1 MIPEHSPQWLIAL
14 RRSLGRS
21 GVPVREI
28 VAGSGRIRAVLN
40 ADAAT
45 ALVATVRPRSADAH
59 GWASTRRF
67 VIGYEGRRDLAPLD
81 QRWMKA
87 LLHAV
92 QRCESHLP
100 AELDE
105 SCGCFAESTSAEAR
119 FAALFPFS
127 AVERSRLGDDL
138 TTEILVRTT
147 SRCNQECP
155 FCSAPPPQPEPSEGS
170 IAACAEAAAQIYPG
184 AVFTLTGGEPTLRR
198 EFLAEVRGALGVTG
212 LGQIQVQ
219 TNAVAFASRLE
230 AKDLPVDERL
240 TFFVSLH
247 GLDDTVYDQCTGTRR
262 QLRPAL
268 TGIRN
273 LLGAGHQLIVNCVV
287 SRLNLGHLPDFIR
300 SLPEQIPCDERVELH
315 FSVLICPEH
324 RPGAPPLLLPYTEL
338 APALERAA
346 EDAASA
352 GLRVSPLRSSTHASL
367 PACVLSPDARD
378 RLPRRPQVQPSETG
392 YEDLAKAWVKAS
404 TCQSCRERE
413 TCLGVPA
420 PYARALGLSELVPI
434 EESL

>member
-1 MIPEHSPQWLIAL
+1 MIPEHSPQWLVAL
-14 RRSLGRS
+14 RRSLSRS
-21 GVPVREI
+21 GAPVQEI
-28 VAGSGRIRAVLN
+28 VAGSGRLRAVLG
-40 ADAAT
+40 ADGAT
-45 ALVATVRPRSADAH
+45 ELVATVQPRAANVH

-67 VIGYEGRRDLAPLD
+67 VLGYEGRRDLSPLG

-87 LLHAV
+87 LLRAV

-105 SCGCFAESTSAEAR
+105 SCGCFPEGTSAAAR
-119 FAALFPFS
+119 FAALFPFV
-127 AVERSRLGDDL
+127 AVEHSRLGDDR

-155 FCSAPPPQPEPSEGS
+155 FCSAPQPQPDPSERS
-170 IAACAEAAAQIYPG
+170 VAACAQAAAQVYPG

-198 EFLAEVRGALGVTG
+198 GFVAEVQNAMQVTG
-212 LGQIQVQ
+212 LGRVQVQ
-219 TNAVAFASRLE
+219 TNAVAFASRLD
-230 AKDLPVDERL
+230 AKDLRADERL
-240 TFFVSLH
+240 LFFVSLH
-247 GLDDTVYDQCTGTRR
+247 ALDESVYDQCTGTRR

-273 LLGAGHQLIVNCVV
+273 LLGAGHTLIVNCVV
-287 SRLNLGHLPDFIR
+287 SRLNLGHLPDFVR
-300 SLPEQIPCDERVELH
+300 SLPEQIPCDERIELH

-324 RPGAPPLLLPYTEL
+324 RPETPPLLVSYTEL

-346 EDAASA
+346 EDAARA

-367 PACVLSPDARD
+367 PACVLSPDYQD
-378 RLPRRPQVQPSETG
+378 RLPRRPEVQQHETG
-392 YEDLAKAWVKAS
+392 YEDFTKAWVKAS
-404 TCQSCRERE
+404 TCRNCGERE

-420 PYARALGLSELVPI
+420 PYARSLGLSELRPI
-434 EESL
+434 GER

>member
-1 MIPEHSPQWLIAL
+1 MIPEHSPQWLVAL
-14 RRSLGRS
+14 RRSLRRS
-21 GVPVREI
+21 GVPVQEI
-28 VAGSGRIRAVLN
+28 VAGSGRLRAVLG
-40 ADAAT
+40 ADGAT
-45 ALVATVRPRSADAH
+45 ELVATVRPRSADAR

-67 VIGYEGRRDLAPLD
+67 VLGYEGRRDLTPGG

-92 QRCESHLP
+92 QRSESHLP

-105 SCGCFAESTSAEAR
+105 SCGCFAEGTSAEAR

-127 AVERSRLGDDL
+127 AVERSQLGDDL

-155 FCSAPPPQPEPSEGS
+155 FCSAPPPQPDPSEGS
-170 IAACAEAAAQIYPG
+170 IAACAKAAAQIYPG

-198 EFLAEVRGALGVTG
+198 GFLTEVQSALRVTG
-212 LGQIQVQ
+212 LGQVQVQ

-230 AKDLPVDERL
+230 ARDLPVDERL
-240 TFFVSLH
+240 MLFVSLH
-247 GLDDTVYDQCTGTRR
+247 ALDEAVYDQCTGTRR

-273 LLGAGHQLIVNCVV
+273 LLGAGHQVIFNCVV
-287 SRLNLGHLPDFIR
+287 SRLNLDHLPDFVR
-300 SLPEQIPCDERVELH
+300 SLPEQVPCDERVELH

-324 RPGAPPLLLPYTEL
+324 RPGAPPLLVPYTEL

-367 PACVLSPDARD
+367 PACVLSPDVRD

-392 YEDLAKAWVKAS
+392 YEDFTKAWIKAS
-404 TCQSCRERE
+404 ACRTCRERE

-420 PYARALGLSELVPI
+420 PYARSLGLAELRPI
-434 EESL
+434 EESQ